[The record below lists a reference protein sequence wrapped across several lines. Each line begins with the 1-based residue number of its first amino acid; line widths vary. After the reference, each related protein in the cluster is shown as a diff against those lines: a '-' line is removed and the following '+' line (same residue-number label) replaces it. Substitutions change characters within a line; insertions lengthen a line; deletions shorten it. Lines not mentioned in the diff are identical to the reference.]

1 MTITLDGTNGI
12 STPSVGIGTDTPSSP
27 LTIYDATS
35 SSLLVSGDSTT
46 TIIAA
51 RASTD
56 ATSPNLNFR
65 KYRGSSAS
73 PTAAVAEDGLGTSN
87 YSAFDGTTLI
97 TAAQIQ
103 GSLESITGANS
114 VAGYIRFFTR
124 TTSTP
129 LTERLRITSAGLVG
143 IGTISPV
150 GTLHIADVGTTGPA
164 IFIEGASGTEG
175 DITVLDG
182 ELMQMGHYNTS
193 TATFTERFTIGAS
206 GQIGIA
212 GGSYGTSGQVLTSAG
227 PLAAPTWSAP
237 ASYTSLGSLLTSSGS
252 SQTLSGLNLTDYTAL
267 VLVID
272 DVSSSSTL
280 TNFSLRLISTSGVQ
294 ISPNWSGVTSDG
306 WFGITTIMLD
316 SGVYSSVVAAQG
328 TPPTGVN
335 STPYAGD
342 CTISTSSTSVTVALS
357 GTNSFS
363 GGAVR
368 FFGVK

>member
-124 TTSTP
+124 TTSAP
-129 LTERLRITSAGLVG
+129 LTERFRI
-143 IGTISPV
+143 
-150 GTLHIADVGTTGPA
+150 
-164 IFIEGASGTEG
+164 AS
-175 DITVLDG
+175 
-182 ELMQMGHYNTS
+182 N
-193 TATFTERFTIGAS
+193 
-206 GQIGIA
+206 GQIGLA
-212 GGSYGTSGQVLTSAG
+212 GANYGTAGQVLTSGGASV
-227 PLAAPTWSAP
+227 APSWAAP

-252 SQTLSGLNLTDYTAL
+252 SQTLSGLNLTDYAAL

-280 TNFSLRLISTSGVQ
+280 TNFSLRLNSTSGVQ